1 MKTAFNGLRN
11 AAYST
16 AISVVISVV
25 ISVAI
30 SLAGVGTMV
39 VASSPFN
46 LVSANDTV
54 SVAPIRLAAA
64 DTNRLLPL
72 TSIASPDALIS
83 KALQDI
89 RASRMDDAL
98 REVNRA
104 IALRPDF
111 KLAHLIRGDLL
122 TARMRPLAGL
132 GAASKAPSASLDD
145 LRDEARVRL
154 LRYID
159 QPASDLLPR
168 QILQLAPQQKYAL
181 LADTSRARLY
191 LFENVDG
198 VPQLKADF
206 YMTIGKNGTDKRVE
220 GDKRTPM
227 GVYQITE
234 QLPRA
239 GLADLY
245 GDGAYPLNYP
255 NEWDRMQG
263 HGGHGIWLHGVPS
276 NTYSRPPRSSDGCVV
291 VANPD
296 LKELARWIKVGSTPV
311 IITDRTD
318 WISLSEWEKSR
329 DDLLAQLNQWKHA
342 WEARDP
348 DRFLHHYS
356 SNMTSGKGASWAK
369 DKRRNIL
376 GKEWIR
382 VDLSDI
388 SLFLYD
394 NGDMAYAE
402 FTQHYSS
409 NTISSV
415 SSKRLYWQMQ
425 QGAWRVAL
433 EKAQDTPISNKLAQ
447 R

>member
-1 MKTAFNGLRN
+1 MKTAFNRLLHRIKNIAKSVGL
-11 AAYST
+11 S
-16 AISVVISVV
+16 IGL
-25 ISVAI
+25 SVAKSAASAAI
-30 SLAGVGTMV
+30 VILAVTPASL
-39 VASSPFN
+39 
-46 LVSANDTV
+46 LSANDQV
-54 SVAPIRLAAA
+54 PAAPILLAAA
-64 DTNRLLPL
+64 DTSRLLPL

-132 GAASKAPSASLDD
+132 GAASKVPSASLDD

-159 QPASDLLPR
+159 QPAADLLPR

-191 LFENVDG
+191 LFENIDG
-198 VPQLKADF
+198 VPRLKSDF

-245 GDGAYPLNYP
+245 GDGAYPLDYP

-296 LKELARWIKVGSTPV
+296 LKELSRWIKVGSTPV

-318 WISLSEWEKSR
+318 WISQAEWEQSR
-329 DDLLAQLNQWKHA
+329 DNLMAQLNRWKSD

-348 DRFLHHYS
+348 DRFLLHYS
-356 SNMTSGKGASWAK
+356 SNMTSGKGAAWAK

-382 VDLSDI
+382 INLSNI
-388 SLFLYD
+388 SLFLYG

-402 FTQHYSS
+402 FTQSYSS
-409 NTISSV
+409 NTLSSV

-425 QGAWRVAL
+425 QGTWRVAL
-433 EKAQDTPISNKLAQ
+433 EKTQDTPTSNKLAQ

>member
-1 MKTAFNGLRN
+1 MIIPFSRLPLQLRRYFIAAAAACTGLLTL
-11 AAYST
+11 ASG
-16 AISVVISVV
+16 V
-25 ISVAI
+25 
-30 SLAGVGTMV
+30 SLATELPPSAQPILL
-39 VASSPFN
+39 AS
-46 LVSANDTV
+46 
-54 SVAPIRLAAA
+54 A
-64 DTNRLLPL
+64 DTSRYLSLPAL
-72 TSIASPDALIS
+72 ASPDSLIS
-83 KALQDI
+83 KAIQDI
-89 RASRMDDAL
+89 RSSRMDDAL
-98 REVNRA
+98 KSVNRA

-122 TARMRPLAGL
+122 MARSRPLSGL
-132 GAASKAPSASLDD
+132 GPVAKAHNQSLDD

-159 QPASDLLPR
+159 QPDPDLLPR
-168 QILQLAPQQKYAL
+168 QILQLAPSQKYAL

-198 VPQLKADF
+198 EPRLKSDF

-227 GVYQITE
+227 GVYQIAE

-255 NEWDRMQG
+255 NEWDKSQKR
-263 HGGHGIWLHGVPS
+263 GGHGIWLHGVPS

-296 LKELARWIKVGSTPV
+296 LKELSRWIKVGSTPV

-318 WISLSEWEKSR
+318 WVSRPDWELAR
-329 DDLLAQLNQWKHA
+329 NELRAQLLDWKDA

-348 DRFLHHYS
+348 DRFMRRYS
-356 SNMTSGKGASWAK
+356 SGMTNGEGIGWSK

-376 GKEWIR
+376 EKDWIR
-382 VDLSDI
+382 IGLSNI
-388 SLFLYD
+388 SLFLYP
-394 NGDMAYAE
+394 GATMAYAE
-402 FTQHYSS
+402 FTQSYSS
-409 NTISSV
+409 DKLSNLSN
-415 SSKRLYWQMQ
+415 KQLYWKQEK
-425 QGAWRVAL
+425 GIWRIAL
-433 EKAQDTPISNKLAQ
+433 EKSKDIPTSTNVAQ